1 MSVKPPD
8 WSTDISKKGEF
19 VRTPSKFRNQVTADG
34 SSGFLAEADRYHLYV
49 SLACPWAHRTLIT
62 RKLKGLENAI
72 SYTVVDWFL
81 GTEGWTFTDSKP
93 KCSLDTVN
101 GCRTLREV
109 YNLSNPEYSGK
120 VTVPVL
126 WDKKKKTLV
135 NNESSE
141 IIRMF
146 TKEFNA
152 FCATE
157 EQKELDL
164 YPDHLSEKIEELN
177 GWIYPNINNGVYRA
191 GFATSQEA
199 YDAAVRD
206 VFNALDKVEDIL
218 SKSRYLT
225 GNTITEAD
233 VRLFTTL
240 VRFDM
245 VYVGHFKCNKKRI
258 IDYPNIWGYLRDL
271 YQTSGIGETV
281 DAEHIQKHYQQS
293 HVKINPYGIVAIGPD
308 LDFNQP
314 HGRN

>member
-157 EQKELDL
+157 EQKNLDL

-199 YDAAVRD
+199 YDVAVKD
-206 VFNALDKVEDIL
+206 VFNALDKVEDTL

-281 DAEHIQKHYQQS
+281 DAEHIQKHYQVRCLTVES
-293 HVKINPYGIVAIGPD
+293 E
-308 LDFNQP
+308 F
-314 HGRN
+314 

>member
-1 MSVKPPD
+1 MTDKLPD
-8 WSTDISKKGEF
+8 WSNDISKKGEF
-19 VRTPSKFRNQVTADG
+19 VRTASVFRNWVTADG
-34 SSGFLAEADRYHLYV
+34 SSEFAAEDDRYHLYV

-72 SYTVVDWFL
+72 TYTVVDWFL
-81 GTEGWTFTDSKP
+81 GSEGWTFTDSKP
-93 KCSLDTVN
+93 KCSLDTLN
-101 GCRTLREV
+101 GCQTLREV
-109 YNLSNPEYSGK
+109 YRIASPGYSGK

-126 WDKKKKTLV
+126 WDKKTKTIV

-146 TKEFNA
+146 NKEFNA

-157 EQKELDL
+157 EQKTLDL
-164 YPDHLSEKIEELN
+164 YPAGLQEKIEELN

-199 YDAAVRD
+199 YDVAVRD
-206 VFNALDKVEDIL
+206 VFNALDKVEGLL

-225 GNTITEAD
+225 GDTITEAD

-258 IDYPNIWGYLRDL
+258 VDYPNIWGYLRDL

-293 HVKINPYGIVAIGPD
+293 HLKINPNGIVAIGPD
-308 LDFNQP
+308 LDFNKP
-314 HGRN
+314 HGRQ